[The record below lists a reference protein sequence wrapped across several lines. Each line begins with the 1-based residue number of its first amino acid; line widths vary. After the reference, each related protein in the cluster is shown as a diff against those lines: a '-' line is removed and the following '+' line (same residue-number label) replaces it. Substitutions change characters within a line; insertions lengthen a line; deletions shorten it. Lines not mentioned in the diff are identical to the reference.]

1 LEKEKVPSLHLAVD
15 PLGAP
20 VSEITGPEVL
30 VGVLVAGF
38 EVVELL
44 LTGVPPLVQ
53 VLRALTIKSFST

>member
-1 LEKEKVPSLHLAVD
+1 LHLAVD

-20 VSEITGPEVL
+20 VSETTGPEVL
-30 VGVLVAGF
+30 VVVLVVGF
-38 EVVELL
+38 EVVGLL